1 MTQVPDDGFGRSPWL
16 LEATVTDPD
25 RRVSV
30 HVTVTVHAGQPD
42 RLVKDSAEI
51 AQMTA
56 TSAMDHIRK
65 CRKEIEQECPF

>member
-1 MTQVPDDGFGRSPWL
+1 MQVPADEFNRSPWL

-30 HVTVTVHAGQPD
+30 HVTVTVHAGQPV
-42 RLVKDSAEI
+42 RLVKDAAEI

-56 TSAMDHIRK
+56 TNAMDHIRK
-65 CRKEIEQECPF
+65 CRKEAEEECPF